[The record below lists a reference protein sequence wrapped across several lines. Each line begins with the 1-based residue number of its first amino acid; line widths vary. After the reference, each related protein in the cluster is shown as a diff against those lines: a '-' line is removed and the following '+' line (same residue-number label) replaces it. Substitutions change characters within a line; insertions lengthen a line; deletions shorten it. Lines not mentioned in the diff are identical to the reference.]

1 MLNNNDHRK
10 TIVHQV
16 IRAIRDY
23 IGIEPEK
30 YLQYLMRREIEPSP
44 ELLKQIRGKDSRYE
58 YYCKVVYYYVLLLL
72 KYNTKK

>member
-30 YLQYLMRREIEPSP
+30 YLQYLTRRGIEPSP

-58 YYCKVVYYYVLLLL
+58 YYYEVVQYYVLYVWHLT
-72 KYNTKK
+72 TKI